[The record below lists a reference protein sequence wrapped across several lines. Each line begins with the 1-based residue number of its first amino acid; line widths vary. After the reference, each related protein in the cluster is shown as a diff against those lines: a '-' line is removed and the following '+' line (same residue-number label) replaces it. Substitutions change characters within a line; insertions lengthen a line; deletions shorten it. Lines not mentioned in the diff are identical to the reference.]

1 MPNINE
7 QYWHLLVFR
16 VIKMRRVKIQ
26 ELNFDMVVARN
37 IYDSDGR
44 VLLHAGVELN
54 QNYINRLYQM
64 GISSVYV
71 RDKFDAYNIPS
82 PDIVSEET
90 RIETIKIIKQNFECL
105 EHDRKINTRS
115 IKRVVDNLI
124 DELLANYNVL
134 VSVNDIRTFDDY
146 TFAHSVN
153 VCILSIMTGMT
164 LLYHDLKL
172 KELGIGA
179 LLHDI
184 GKTKI
189 DKQILNKTET
199 LTREEFIEIKRHTEY
214 GFQILRSH
222 DDISLLAAH
231 VAYQHHERW
240 DGKGYPRQ
248 LEGEN
253 IQAYARIVAAADVYD
268 ALLADRPY
276 RPSYSVHQAITIL
289 KNMSG
294 IYLDPNC
301 VSALIANIAIYPV
314 GSLIELNTGE
324 IGIVVDNNK
333 ESPTRPVVRIIIDNN
348 KHKIVR
354 QHEID
359 LSKLSTI
366 IITKAL
372 TDEDIVNLQKN

>member
-1 MPNINE
+1 
-7 QYWHLLVFR
+7 
-16 VIKMRRVKIQ
+16 MRRVKIQ

-44 VLLHAGVELN
+44 ILLHAGVELN
-54 QNYINRLYQM
+54 QNYVNRLGQM
-64 GISSVYV
+64 GISSVYI
-71 RDKFDAYNIPS
+71 RDEFDSCNIPI
-82 PDIVSEET
+82 PDVVSEET
-90 RIETIKIIKQNFECL
+90 RIETVKIIKQNFECL

-115 IKRVVDNLI
+115 IKRMVDNII

-134 VSVNDIRTFDDY
+134 VNLNDIRSFDDY

-164 LLYHDLKL
+164 MLYHDLKL

-199 LTREEFIEIKRHTEY
+199 LTREEFTEIKRHTEY
-214 GFQILRSH
+214 GFEILRSN

-248 LEGEN
+248 LAGDH
-253 IQAYARIVAAADVYD
+253 IHTYARIVAAADVYD

-294 IYLDPNC
+294 IYLDADC
-301 VSALIANIAIYPV
+301 VSALISNIAIYPI

-324 IGIVVDNNK
+324 IGIVVDTNK
-333 ESPTRPVVRIIIDNN
+333 ESPTRPIIRIIIDNN
-348 KHKIVR
+348 RHRIVR

-372 TDEDIVNLQKN
+372 TDEDIINLQNK

>member
-1 MPNINE
+1 
-7 QYWHLLVFR
+7 
-16 VIKMRRVKIQ
+16 MRRVKIE

-44 VLLHAGVELN
+44 ILLHAGVELN
-54 QNYINRLYQM
+54 ENYINRLYQM
-64 GISSVYV
+64 GISSVFI
-71 RDKFDAYNIPS
+71 RDEFDSYNIPVN
-82 PDIVSEET
+82 DVVSEQT
-90 RIETIKIIKQNFECL
+90 RIETIRMIKQNFDSL
-105 EHDRKINTRS
+105 EHDRKINTRT
-115 IKRVVDNLI
+115 IKRLVDNLI
-124 DELLANYNVL
+124 DELLANHNVL
-134 VSVNDIRTFDDY
+134 VSVNDIRSFDDY

-189 DKQILNKTET
+189 DKKILNKTET

-214 GFQILRSH
+214 GFDILRSY

-248 LEGEN
+248 LAGEN

-294 IYLDPNC
+294 IYLDANC

-333 ESPTRPVVRIIIDNN
+333 EFPTRPIVRIIIDNN

-372 TDEDIVNLQKN
+372 SDEDIARLQKN